1 MTENPKL
8 DTEDLVKGINAT
20 YDGKSRS
27 DLLTID
33 KNPEVPEFKE
43 YMRHSKVEI
52 KRLINNCEKTIKK
65 IKNVIT
71 NHPDLFYKFLK
82 KELETA
88 ITKSTLALEQ
98 AEVSKGFSS
107 EKIRP
112 KKIDPLNEVWD
123 HFFA

>member
-8 DTEDLVKGINAT
+8 DTEDLVKEINAT

-52 KRLINNCEKTIKK
+52 KRLINNCEKNGAEKTIKK

-88 ITKSTLALEQ
+88 ITKSTLA
-98 AEVSKGFSS
+98 
-107 EKIRP
+107 
-112 KKIDPLNEVWD
+112 
-123 HFFA
+123 